1 MQFLKE
7 FWQGNIIPGE
17 TRYRHDVEYSKAL
30 RTMEESEEQLKQV
43 LPAEEWQ
50 LFRQFADAAQE
61 ISTAAECDNFME
73 GFRMGAK
80 MMMDVLLEP

>member
-7 FWQGNIIPGE
+7 FWQGNITPGE
-17 TRYRHDVEYSKAL
+17 TRYRHDAEYSRAL
-30 RTMEESEEQLKQV
+30 RTMEESEAHLKQI
-43 LPAEEWQ
+43 LSAEEWQ

-61 ISTAAECDNFME
+61 ISAIADCDSFVE